1 MPISSATLASR
12 RTKRNI
18 HASAKD
24 IKAERRMRS
33 AGVVEAHGPDAVD
46 VIRLETGSFPFKS
59 VVYQVSGVSLVGLAR
74 LLHQAGRLH
83 RIEDGAW
90 VVYSK

>member
-18 HASAKD
+18 HTSAKD
-24 IKAERRMRS
+24 IKAERRMRL
-33 AGVVEAHGPDAVD
+33 AGVVEAHGEGAID

-59 VVYQVSGVSLVGLAR
+59 HVYQVSGVSLLGLAR
-74 LLHQAGRLH
+74 LLHTTGRM
-83 RIEDGAW
+83 RKVEDGAW